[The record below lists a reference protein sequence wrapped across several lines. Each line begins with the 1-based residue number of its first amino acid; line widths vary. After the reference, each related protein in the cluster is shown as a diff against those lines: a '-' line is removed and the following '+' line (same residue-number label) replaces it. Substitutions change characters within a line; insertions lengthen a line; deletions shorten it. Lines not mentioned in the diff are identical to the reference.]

1 MSREGHPRGTGEEK
15 DRERVRARR
24 WISSL
29 SEKPRTQRPR
39 RLSDWINTGQVRK
52 VHSLVDKVYSR
63 KNLALAWEVVRRN
76 GGAGGVDRVSLERF
90 AANLEENLEQ
100 LHEELR
106 TQRYEP
112 QPLRR
117 VFIPKA
123 GKRGQLRPLGIP
135 AVRDRVCQQ
144 ALAQRL
150 VPIFEPDFDNGS
162 FGYRP
167 GRSPHGAMR
176 KIWREIEAGRVWVV
190 DADLRDF
197 FGSVDH
203 MGLMQLVTRRIADG
217 RVLTLIEQMLKAPVL
232 ERGRVEP
239 TVRGTPQGGVISP
252 LLANILLTPFDK
264 EMRARGYRLTRYA
277 DDWVVT
283 CTTRSEAERALAT
296 ARRILKALGV
306 TLHREKTRIVHVK
319 HGFEFLGYVVRQGKR
334 PLQLPQHRVKSGA
347 RPGALYA
354 QPSERARR
362 KFRDQIRY
370 LTRRKRPVSTAQLI
384 REINPVIRGW
394 GMYYRRAHVRKLFNQ
409 FDRWIVRRV
418 WSHRYRRWRNRGWKQ
433 YPMRRLRG
441 ELGLQSLVAMIPSL
455 EHRRVRSS

>member
-1 MSREGHPRGTGEEK
+1 M
-15 DRERVRARR
+15 
-24 WISSL
+24 

-39 RLSDWINTGQVRK
+39 RLLHWINVGQARK

-63 KNLALAWEVVRRN
+63 KNLALAWKTVRRN
-76 GGAGGVDRVSLERF
+76 GGVGGVDRVSLERF
-90 AANLEENLEQ
+90 ATNLEGNLDQ

-106 TQRYEP
+106 TQQYEP

-135 AVRDRVCQQ
+135 TVRDRVCQQ

-150 VPIFEPDFDNGS
+150 VPIFEPDFDDSS

-167 GRSPHGAMR
+167 GRSSHGAMR
-176 KIWREIEAGRVWVV
+176 KIWREIQAGMVWVV

-203 MGLMQLVTRRIADG
+203 TRLMQLVTRRIADG
-217 RVLTLIEQMLKAPVL
+217 RVLTLIEQMLKAPVV
-232 ERGRVEP
+232 ERSQVEP
-239 TVRGTPQGGVISP
+239 TVRGTPQGGVVSP

-283 CTTRSEAERALAT
+283 CATRSEAERALTT
-296 ARRILKALGV
+296 ARRILEALGV
-306 TLHREKTRIVHVK
+306 TLHREKTRIVHVR
-319 HGFEFLGYVVRQGKR
+319 HGFQFLGYVVRQGTR
-334 PLQLPQHRVKSGA
+334 PLQLPTHRIRSGA
-347 RPGALYA
+347 RQGALYA
-354 QPSERARR
+354 QPSEKARR
-362 KFRDQIRY
+362 RFKDKIRS
-370 LTRRKRPVSTAQLI
+370 LTRRKAPVSTVQLI
-384 REINPVIRGW
+384 RDINPVIRGW

-409 FDRWIVRRV
+409 LDRWIERRI
-418 WSHRYRRWRNRGWKQ
+418 WSQRYRRWRNTGWKK
-433 YPMRRLRG
+433 YPARRLRG
-441 ELGLQSLVAMIPSL
+441 ELGLHSLVAMIPSL
-455 EHRRVRSS
+455 EHKYVRPS